1 MQKSSVRYVK
11 MKIILITI
19 MLAVLAIG
27 CELPD
32 PNSKPVRN
40 GKIIEVS
47 VSNRCK
53 YNIDSR
59 HHICWLLCVTSGGG
73 GTTTS
78 MISEYK
84 CANLEET
91 YAK

>member
-1 MQKSSVRYVK
+1 MQSSVGYVK
-11 MKIILITI
+11 MKIILITT

-53 YNIDSR
+53 YNIDPQ
-59 HHICWLLCVTSGGG
+59 HHICWLLCVTGGG
-73 GTTTS
+73 GSTTAS
-78 MISEYK
+78 IISEYK
-84 CANLEET
+84 CGNLVET